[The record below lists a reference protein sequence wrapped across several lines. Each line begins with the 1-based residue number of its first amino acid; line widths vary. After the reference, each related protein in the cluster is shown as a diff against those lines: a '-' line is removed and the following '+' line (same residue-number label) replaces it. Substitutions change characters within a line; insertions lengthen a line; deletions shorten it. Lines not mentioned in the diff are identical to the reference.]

1 MIESSNK
8 NLLNSKRKDE
18 KTMFKKFVKDLMWTE
33 HKYEIKGVLAEAK
46 EELKNGKL
54 TEDDYKTLE
63 NLAETLTEGYTYDD

>member
-46 EELKNGKL
+46 EELKNRKL

-63 NLAETLTEGYTYDD
+63 NLAETLTEGYIYDD

>member
-1 MIESSNK
+1 
-8 NLLNSKRKDE
+8 
-18 KTMFKKFVKDLMWTE
+18 MFKKFVKDLMWTE

-63 NLAETLTEGYTYDD
+63 NLAETLTEGYIYED